1 MMDHITPGELTPRTV
16 HENEASRSNNSNRP
30 NTDGS
35 RYRLYDVRSIGSSNN
50 YLLSDQGAVGGA
62 DFPERS
68 YPGAAG
74 FQSHQHQPV
83 RTYEV
88 TIHGYTHAFT
98 SLRELLQV
106 QSFMDNFRGSAEV
119 YLPGIDIPHE
129 DAELRKLIH
138 ANECIQQVFLMANEI
153 ETLNVSASSDQTQLI
168 EQASGNDYH
177 LPAPSGSRQRTV
189 SIDNHQIND
198 IETVPSDVEPVAIY
212 NQRMACE
219 TERMYSF
226 TKHFASRCVA
236 FLDEFPRGNRH
247 AIRLS
252 AAGFYLSLNEKKLF
266 CFSCGG
272 SIGEWQDEWGV
283 STIDEVHARLYP
295 KCSFLQEHKGEH
307 FIQTCQQKLRPEQQ
321 QRLVQPL
328 ESHPHLY
335 SLPVS
340 DYQWQQEEAARSESE
355 AVFNLHNGST
365 LVDGMTVPEI
375 LRQNRVYT
383 QLAQQNRGWRSQ
395 YQPGVTSAIEGN
407 IQRCLQEFHSSF
419 LVDSELHHAIDRLHE
434 KVNDA
439 RDRNNQLKLSLLQI
453 LEHLMTL
460 PEDQQADT
468 GAEITEM
475 INAADDHDCQDHT
488 SEIIDQI
495 KTRMAFINIRREL
508 EAEHDVV
515 QVSNLLKKLKLFFN
529 ESVLYKAMSTTSK
542 SDGTLLV
549 VARESTEI
557 RGRIKNQFSRSICQ
571 FPENHVFQRF
581 GDVGRLPPEVMDE
594 LESKF
599 KSGIRNKAD
608 FQNYIIDMF
617 KTEPQLLDLL
627 RKGNPEFSVWHGKTE
642 SNTEL
647 LLEQYSPD
655 TPGLSEQEIIEGAAG
670 VADSRRRFMNEDLEQ
685 FISEKLDYFWTEIL
699 QQTSR

>member
-1 MMDHITPGELTPRTV
+1 MMDHITPGELTQRTV
-16 HENEASRSNNSNRP
+16 HGNEAINSNRP
-30 NTDGS
+30 DTDGS
-35 RYRLYDVRSIGSSNN
+35 SYRLYGVRSIASPNN

-62 DFPERS
+62 DLPERS
-68 YPGAAG
+68 FPRDAG

-83 RTYEV
+83 RTYAF
-88 TIHGYTHAFT
+88 TIHGHAHTLT
-98 SLRELLQV
+98 SLRALLQI

-119 YLPGIDIPHE
+119 YLPGIDIPPE

-138 ANECIQQVFLMANEI
+138 VNECIQQVFLLANEI
-153 ETLNVSASSDQTQLI
+153 ETLNVAASSDQTQLV
-168 EQASGNDYH
+168 EQASGSDYH
-177 LPAPSGSRQRTV
+177 LLAPSGSRQRTV
-189 SIDNHQIND
+189 SIDNHQINN
-198 IETVPSDVEPVAIY
+198 IETVPSDVEPVATIY
-212 NQRMACE
+212 NQRMACA

-226 TKHFASRCVA
+226 AKHYASRCVE
-236 FLDEFPRGNRH
+236 FLDDFPHGNRN
-247 AIRLS
+247 ALRLS
-252 AAGFYLSLNEKKLF
+252 DAGFYLSLDEKKIF

-272 SIGEWQDEWGV
+272 SIGEWQQEWGV

-295 KCSFLQEHKGEH
+295 KCSFLQEHKGKH
-307 FIQTCQQKLRPEQQ
+307 FIQDCQQQLRPEQQ
-321 QRLVQPL
+321 HRLAQPL

-340 DYQWQQEEAARSESE
+340 DHQWQQEEAARSERE
-355 AVFNLHNGST
+355 AVFNLYNGQT

-375 LRQNRVYT
+375 LRQNRVHT
-383 QLAQQNRGWRSQ
+383 QRAQQSWGRQSH
-395 YQPGVTSAIEGN
+395 YQPGATSAIESN
-407 IQRCLQEFHSSF
+407 IQRCQQELHSSF
-419 LVDSELHHAIDRLHE
+419 PVDSELHHAIDRLHG
-434 KVNDA
+434 KVNAA

-453 LEHLMTL
+453 LEHLITL
-460 PEDQQADT
+460 PEDLRADT

-475 INAADDHDCQDHT
+475 IDAAYDHDCQDHT

-508 EAEHDVV
+508 EAGHDIV
-515 QVSNLLKKLKLFFN
+515 QIFDLLKKLKLFFN

-549 VARESTEI
+549 EASESTEI

-581 GDVGRLPPEVMDE
+581 GEIGKLKPEVMDE
-594 LESKF
+594 LEIKF
-599 KSGIRNKAD
+599 IRGIRNKAD
-608 FQNYIIDMF
+608 FQNYIVDMF

-627 RKGNPEFSVWHGKTE
+627 IKGNAEFSVWHGKTE

-655 TPGLSEQEIIEGAAG
+655 TQGLSEQEIIEGAAG

-685 FISEKLDYFWTEIL
+685 FISEKVDSFWAEIL
-699 QQTSR
+699 QQTSRP